1 MIKLFHCKCCWK
13 LVLFT
18 FLVIPELVNAQQ
30 YFSVGNGDL
39 VAGFRKTNPSGSYE
53 MVSYLGNITN
63 FLAIPAGNTLS
74 ITNYAAFQL
83 SNSFSSFGLLEWSV
97 FAGDNGNNNAPNS
110 YWAGYALDTVWYTLP
125 RSSVGTQTTPPSR
138 YGDQSGIQS
147 AIASIGNGAFTVSSG
162 AALNA
167 TNNNA
172 YVVREPAG
180 GPNSLSTFIQDPFY
194 ASIGDFGGNLPSTVE
209 NTTPSTFTSAVVSD
223 LYQSVT
229 GGYNDPNTGM
239 STGNAYYVGYF
250 TLNLNGTM
258 TFTRASTGVAQPT
271 AGFSGT
277 PTSGA
282 APLPVLFTDGSTGS
296 ITNWVWSF
304 GDGNSLTNSS
314 NASVNHTY
322 VSAGTYTV
330 SLIVTG
336 AGGSNT
342 KTQTGYIVVT
352 NAAPL
357 AGFSGAPTN
366 IFVTQSVVFTD
377 TSTGSITNWV
387 WNFGDGNSVTNTSSS
402 NVTNVYAT
410 AGTYTVSLT
419 VKGAGGSN
427 TNTQANY
434 IVVKPGPV
442 FGKPVLSGSTLILS
456 GVNGPAGQQYR
467 ILTST
472 NVALPLTNWTPVLTN
487 MFASDGSYG
496 YTNST
501 ATNKAAFFILASP

>member
-1 MIKLFHCKCCWK
+1 MIKLFLGKRCWK
-13 LVLFT
+13 LALFT
-18 FLVIPELVNAQQ
+18 LLVLPELVNAQQ

-39 VAGFRKTNPSGSYE
+39 MAGFRKTNPSGSYE

-63 FLAIPAGNTLS
+63 FLAIPAGNTIS

-83 SNSFSSFGLLEWSV
+83 SNSFSSFGNLEWLV
-97 FAGDNGNNNAPNS
+97 FSGDNGNNNAPNS
-110 YWAGYALDTVWYTLP
+110 YWSGYALDTVWYTLP
-125 RSSVGTQTTPPSR
+125 RSSFGTQTTPPTR

-147 AIASIGNGAFTVSSG
+147 AIASIGSGAFTVSSS

-180 GPNSLSTFIQDPFY
+180 GPNSLSTFMEDPFY
-194 ASIGDFGGNLPSTVE
+194 ANIGDFDGNLPSPVE
-209 NTTPSTFTSAVVSD
+209 NTTPATFTSAVVSD

-229 GGYNDPNTGM
+229 GGYNDPNSGM
-239 STGNAYYVGYF
+239 TTGNAYYVGYF
-250 TLNLNGTM
+250 TLNPNGTM
-258 TFTRASTGVAQPT
+258 IFTRASTGAAAPM
-271 AGFSGT
+271 AGFGGT

-282 APLPVLFTDGSTGS
+282 APLPVAFTDSSTGS
-296 ITNWVWSF
+296 ITNWVWNF
-304 GDGNSLTNSS
+304 GDGNSVTNSS

-322 VSAGTYTV
+322 AAGNFTV
-330 SLIVTG
+330 SLTVTG

-342 KTQTGYIVVT
+342 KTLASYIVVT
-352 NAAPL
+352 NALPV

-366 IFVTQSVVFTD
+366 VFAAQSVVFMN

-387 WNFGDGNSVTNTSSS
+387 WNFGDGNSVTNTSSV
-402 NVTNVYAT
+402 NVTNMYAM
-410 AGTYTVSLT
+410 AGTYTVSLI
-419 VKGAGGSN
+419 VRGAGGSN
-427 TNTQANY
+427 TNMNY
-434 IVVKPGPV
+434 IVVKPRPMLGQPILSEGSLILGGTNGPV
-442 FGKPVLSGSTLILS
+442 
-456 GVNGPAGQQYR
+456 GQQYR
-467 ILTST
+467 ILFST

-487 MFASDGSYG
+487 VFASDGSYG